1 MYICMNMSLFMFIGV
16 FTLPVSA
23 LRNPPPY
30 LRVREVKNWY
40 VDYLATLLTNEDAE
54 DLTAPFML
62 VVSVDTTAFQANNT
76 NSYTYEV

>member
-1 MYICMNMSLFMFIGV
+1 MYICMNLFTFIGV

-30 LRVREVKNWY
+30 LRVREVKDWY

-54 DLTAPFML
+54 DLTAPFM
-62 VVSVDTTAFQANNT
+62 VVASVDTTAFQASNI
-76 NSYTYEV
+76 NSYTYDV